1 MKKYASVLICVL
13 FVMLASA
20 VRHIILPQAKSAAIR
35 CGSAQ
40 RIAAP
45 AAPEEPGALT
55 ELDV

>member
-1 MKKYASVLICVL
+1 MKRYASVLICVL

-20 VRHIILPQAKSAAIR
+20 LRHVILPQAKCAAIR
-35 CGSAQ
+35 YGNAA

-45 AAPEEPGALT
+45 AAAESLE